1 MVGMLLI
8 GYEGKG
14 MLGLLMKPYVKLGSK
29 ASLMSLTTDF
39 LRGIISKKFRGV
51 FL

>member
-14 MLGLLMKPYVKLGSK
+14 MLGLLMKPYVKFGSK
-29 ASLMSLTTDF
+29 ASLMPLTTVF